1 MAKKVKQ
8 EGAAAAVAPATVPRL
23 WEHYVK
29 TVRPQLGKSL
39 NRENP
44 HAIPR
49 LVKVV
54 VNMGV
59 GVAVT
64 EKKFLEEAI
73 SALAQVTGQK
83 PIATLSKAAVSGFK
97 LRENLPIG
105 CKVTLRG
112 RRMYEFLDRL
122 VSLALPRVRD
132 FRGLSST
139 AFDGHGNYSLGLSE
153 QMVFPEINPD
163 KFTRP
168 QGMNIT
174 LVTSATSDDDA
185 REFLRAMGLPL
196 TTRGPRRSGG
206 RKWPANGAPDGFQ
219 RADWTDIWQAN
230 QRSRPPSD
238 RRSSRPASC
247 GAACSAAAPVRCT
260 ASSACAAFV
269 SGSWPTRAA
278 FPV

>member
-1 MAKKVKQ
+1 MAKMAKKT
-8 EGAAAAVAPATVPRL
+8 EAVTSTPAEPAAPAGTPRL
-23 WEHYVK
+23 LDYYIQ
-29 TVRPQLGKSL
+29 TVRPALGKAL
-39 NRENP
+39 NRTNL
-44 HAIPR
+44 HAIPQ
-49 LVKVV
+49 LEKIV

-64 EKKFLEEAI
+64 EKKYLEEAI
-73 SALAQVTGQK
+73 GALTQVTGQK

-163 KFTRP
+163 KYTRQ

-174 LVTSATSDDDA
+174 LVTSAKNDDEA
-185 REFLRAMGLPL
+185 RQFLRAMGVPL
-196 TTRGPRRSGG
+196 
-206 RKWPANGAPDGFQ
+206 KKDKDEDG
-219 RADWTDIWQAN
+219 
-230 QRSRPPSD
+230 
-238 RRSSRPASC
+238 
-247 GAACSAAAPVRCT
+247 GAAA
-260 ASSACAAFV
+260 
-269 SGSWPTRAA
+269 
-278 FPV
+278 